1 MFPTEINLNNLEY
14 KEPQNN
20 RNGGKVVHISTKP
33 GSNDWKD
40 RIRFQMSE
48 DNKTNLQTAVWGLS
62 TPLSGDTSRRTLEL
76 TIESDT
82 LLKFLEE
89 LDNKNIQTSQER
101 SKLWFKK
108 DFDYATVES
117 MYVRLVKEPS
127 KPDAKPTIRVKVKC
141 GEYPTNIYV
150 VDDDTNGKLIYHRGT
165 PEDLTRNVKCMVM
178 CDTVG
183 LWFMSK
189 QFGMSLTA
197 AEIMV
202 WPNRRATGI
211 DAFTLSNDTTL
222 LKNTDVI
229 MQQHSNNLDEGE
241 VMVD

>member
-82 LLKFLEE
+82 L
-89 LDNKNIQTSQER
+89 R
-101 SKLWFKK
+101 S
-108 DFDYATVES
+108 S
-117 MYVRLVKEPS
+117 YVF
-127 KPDAKPTIRVKVKC
+127 IF
-141 GEYPTNIYV
+141 
-150 VDDDTNGKLIYHRGT
+150 
-165 PEDLTRNVKCMVM
+165 
-178 CDTVG
+178 
-183 LWFMSK
+183 FMACK
-189 QFGMSLTA
+189 R
-197 AEIMV
+197 
-202 WPNRRATGI
+202 W
-211 DAFTLSNDTTL
+211 
-222 LKNTDVI
+222 
-229 MQQHSNNLDEGE
+229 
-241 VMVD
+241 